1 MEEKYH
7 SIIAVNVGKEGE
19 YLSGCL
25 SILRMPVRGVLRVR
39 GDSIDAVVEPLQP
52 EGFGEFEHLCTLVH
66 LPPGDEEYRSFGA
79 KIHDMKIRE
88 HRVIREKDGEGC
100 THGGCCYGPFSR
112 EYFMG
117 VDKQGYRWAFATSGE
132 VDPIDVLDLESA
144 NSDFER
150 KLRLYI
156 REEKYRK
163 KEQGEK

>member
-1 MEEKYH
+1 
-7 SIIAVNVGKEGE
+7 
-19 YLSGCL
+19 
-25 SILRMPVRGVLRVR
+25 
-39 GDSIDAVVEPLQP
+39 
-52 EGFGEFEHLCTLVH
+52 
-66 LPPGDEEYRSFGA
+66 
-79 KIHDMKIRE
+79 
-88 HRVIREKDGEGC
+88 
-100 THGGCCYGPFSR
+100 
-112 EYFMG
+112 MG